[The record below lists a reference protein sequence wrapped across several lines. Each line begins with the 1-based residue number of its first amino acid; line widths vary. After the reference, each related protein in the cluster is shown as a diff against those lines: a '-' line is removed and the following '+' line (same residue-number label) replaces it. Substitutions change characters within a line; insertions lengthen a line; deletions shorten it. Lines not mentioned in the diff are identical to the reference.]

1 LILYTCSQSRLRTKG
16 SQKFSNLLEN
26 MSRRSSGSEE
36 FKCISASLENSTN
49 ISQYSLNISDLSSS
63 INNSTISNT
72 NNIIV
77 KECAAYCES
86 SNPDSE
92 LIKVCINKHY
102 MHIDCINELITK
114 STATCP
120 MCRDDGMLKKFKT
133 INNKY
138 ESVDSGMYITTKII
152 PKNIISTD
160 SFVDITLV
168 DSAQTDNKLQFP
180 GFICALYSLIF
191 PICIYVILKDI
202 QY

>member
-1 LILYTCSQSRLRTKG
+1 M
-16 SQKFSNLLEN
+16 FSIAIEN

-63 INNSTISNT
+63 INNSTISNSTISNT

-138 ESVDSGMYITTKII
+138 ESVDSSMYITTKII

-168 DSAQTDNKLQFP
+168 DSTQTDNKLKFP
-180 GFICALYSLIF
+180 GLVCALYSLIF

-202 QY
+202 HFEINSS